1 MKRIQFKP
9 FLINSIVDGRKTETR
24 RLVGT
29 NTKPRYEIGE
39 IIYIGEKLVKN
50 CNNGVSFEDGKS
62 IPNTAWKWKH
72 DTLSPMFMPSKY
84 ARLFLRITDIN
95 IVWLQNLSDDDAIA
109 EGIFHN
115 GGGWT
120 WKAADSN
127 NEIYDSPRI
136 AFANLWD
143 SIHGG
148 DESRCWF
155 ADPCVFVYKFEVVE
169 KP

>member
-1 MKRIQFKP
+1 MKSIQFKP
-9 FLINSIVDGRKTETR
+9 FLIERIIAGKKTETR
-24 RLVGT
+24 RLVK
-29 NTKPRYEIGE
+29 NKTKPRYKVGE
-39 IIYIGEKLVKN
+39 TVYIKEKLYRNV
-50 CNNGVSFEDGKS
+50 NNGISFEDGEP
-62 IPNTAWKWKH
+62 IPDTNWGWKRNV
-72 DTLSPMFMPSKY
+72 LSPMFMPAKY